1 MRELRPAQWDL
12 AGAGQAEEYRT
23 ITRNEIPRL
32 DSLPVSLPYEAED
45 SQELSVHRAPEPIPL
60 HWLPPRDDTPQ
71 VF

>member
-1 MRELRPAQWDL
+1 MRNLRPAEQDL

-23 ITRNEIPRL
+23 IIRHEIPHL
-32 DSLPVSLPYEAED
+32 DSLPLSFPYVAEN
-45 SQELSVHRAPEPIPL
+45 SQEPPVDRASEPIPL

>member
-1 MRELRPAQWDL
+1 MRELRPVERDL

-32 DSLPVSLPYEAED
+32 DSLPVSLPYKAEN
-45 SQELSVHRAPEPIPL
+45 SQELSVDRALEPIPL
-60 HWLPPRDDTPQ
+60 HWLPPRYDVPQ